1 MTKHLKIVSQISHE
15 ICDNAMSWKRQWLIK
30 ISGDQYSIGRIGNTL
45 FLSGRYVK
53 SAPGATSP
61 NTASRLPLARE
72 TRAGGRP
79 PWTDGDWLAVSNR
92 TRDRRVTIFRP
103 FLEVINNNNYNSLDL
118 M

>member
-1 MTKHLKIVSQISHE
+1 
-15 ICDNAMSWKRQWLIK
+15 MSWKRQWLIK

-72 TRAGGRP
+72 TLEREVGLRGRTAIGWRCP
-79 PWTDGDWLAVSNR
+79 IAREIEG
-92 TRDRRVTIFRP
+92 
-103 FLEVINNNNYNSLDL
+103 
-118 M
+118 